1 MRKPKIACESNKN
14 DEIFSKIVQDSK
26 EIEIKLPILGIK
38 KRNIPI
44 DPQYNSNIIKI
55 MKYQGVVNLEI
66 NMKRPIYLIIKLVIF
81 LQKDLDQIILYV
93 LK

>member
-38 KRNIPI
+38 KRNITI
-44 DPQYNSNIIKI
+44 GPQYNSNIIKI

-81 LQKDLDQIILYV
+81 LQKDLD
-93 LK
+93 

>member
-38 KRNIPI
+38 KRNITI
-44 DPQYNSNIIKI
+44 GTQYNSNIIK
-55 MKYQGVVNLEI
+55 
-66 NMKRPIYLIIKLVIF
+66 
-81 LQKDLDQIILYV
+81 
-93 LK
+93 

>member
-38 KRNIPI
+38 KRNITI